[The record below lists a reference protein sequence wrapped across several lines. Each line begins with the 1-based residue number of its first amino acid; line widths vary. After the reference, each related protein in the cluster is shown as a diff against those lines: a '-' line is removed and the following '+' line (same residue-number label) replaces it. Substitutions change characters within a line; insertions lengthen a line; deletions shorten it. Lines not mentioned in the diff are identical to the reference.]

1 MLSGLEVKAY
11 NLVYE
16 ILCELLFNNTFYQ
29 SFKDEDKEKLANY
42 FKRYATNIQTNGLIP
57 TILFIYSKVNAKF
70 IDTVVGIQDAQSRK
84 KIEISDKTGALIVGT
99 FFKKVVIRDAKLK
112 KFYIEKVG
120 STEQDFNG
128 LKLLYELSK
137 NPKELSL
144 FERKIKNYFKYA
156 ARLIDAK
163 PESCF

>member
-1 MLSGLEVKAY
+1 MLSSLEVKAY

-16 ILCELLFNNTFYQ
+16 ILCELLFNNTSYQ
-29 SFKDEDKEKLANY
+29 SLEDRAKVTLANY

-57 TILFIYSKVNAKF
+57 TILFIYSKVDARS
-70 IDTVVGIQDAQSRK
+70 IDTDLGVQNALLEE
-84 KIEISDKTGALIVGT
+84 KIGISDKTGAMIVGT
-99 FFKKVVIRDAKLK
+99 FFKRVVIKDTKLR
-112 KFYIEKVG
+112 KFYDEKIGPIER
-120 STEQDFNG
+120 DFNG

-144 FERKIKNYFKYA
+144 FERKIKSYFKYA

-163 PESCF
+163 PNSCL